1 MNAVGINIFGGLN
14 FLGGQIFWGVQK
26 CWFKKFWGDKFFGG
40 PNFYKSIFLAIFF
53 MGGGSFISYLACY
66 IF

>member
-14 FLGGQIFWGVQK
+14 FLGGANFWGV
-26 CWFKKFWGDKFFGG
+26 KKFWGDKFFGG